1 MYARHYHQYNP
12 AVQTNIMETYRK
24 AGWTPPSEDPAI
36 LEKWR
41 YYQDCAWRK
50 EQDVGHGV

>member
-12 AVQTNIMETYRK
+12 SVKTNIMETYRK
-24 AGWTPPSEDPAI
+24 AGWTPPSEDPKI

-41 YYQDCAWRK
+41 YYQSCAWRNE
-50 EQDVGHGV
+50 EQTK